1 MARRL
6 PSADEALRI
15 LGKKRTRPARKAP
28 PNAARALRPL
38 LKQLD
43 QRFGQGPGALA
54 ARWREIVGEREA
66 AVTEPVR
73 LTKTGVLELRVR
85 SSSAPMIQHQAGE
98 ILARVNLFL
107 GAGTVSKLR
116 IVQGPVRT
124 QPRGPTPAQAALQRR
139 RAAPL
144 DAGAEARLADA
155 VEAAPEALRPALL
168 ALGRGVA
175 RSTGRTP

>member
-1 MARRL
+1 MSRRL
-6 PSADEALRI
+6 PDADEALRI
-15 LGKKRTRPARKAP
+15 LARKRSKPVRRYTPQAG
-28 PNAARALRPL
+28 RSLRPL

-43 QRFGQGPGALA
+43 ERFGQGPGALA

-85 SSSAPMIQHQAGE
+85 SSSAPMIQHQAPE

-107 GAGTVSKLR
+107 GAGAVSKLR
-116 IVQGPVRT
+116 IVQGPVRST
-124 QPRGPTPAQAALQRR
+124 PRGPTPAQAALARR

-144 DAGAEARLADA
+144 DAAAEADLAKA
-155 VEAAPEALRPALL
+155 VDTAPEALRPALL

-175 RSTGRTP
+175 RATGRTP